1 MLNIQALSSGSIQY
15 SDWLPLWQGY
25 QEFYQVQLSAE
36 VSKNTWHKLS
46 DPQQDHIYGFV
57 AYIDNQAVGLVHVI
71 EHDSC
76 WTVQPYAYLQDL
88 FTLEDARGKG
98 VARALIQALQE
109 YTQQRKCD
117 RVYWLTHQDNQQAQK
132 LYDQIA
138 RKTGFIQYRL

>member
-57 AYIDNQAVGLVHVI
+57 ASIDNQAVGLVHVI

-88 FTLEDARGKG
+88 FTLESARGKG
-98 VARALIQALQE
+98 VARALIQAVQE

>member
-76 WTVQPYAYLQDL
+76 WTVQPYAYCRIYLHWK
-88 FTLEDARGKG
+88 AREGKVLLG
-98 VARALIQALQE
+98 L
-109 YTQQRKCD
+109 
-117 RVYWLTHQDNQQAQK
+117 
-132 LYDQIA
+132 
-138 RKTGFIQYRL
+138 